1 MDTKPQTPPQT
12 EHGLLKYRKV
22 KPIKSNHPVSVGLS
36 RSRQEPLRLPH
47 MGEVRRGRAE
57 EVVEE
62 GELRVGGDARE
73 GGQVDEE
80 GLKHKH
86 GR

>member
-1 MDTKPQTPPQT
+1 
-12 EHGLLKYRKV
+12 
-22 KPIKSNHPVSVGLS
+22 
-36 RSRQEPLRLPH
+36 

-57 EVVEE
+57 KVVEE

-73 GGQVDEE
+73 GGKVDEE
-80 GLKHKH
+80 GLHKH